1 MRMTKAISFTEE
13 YADEYLMLQ
22 KEVNASLLICELLR
36 DHYKEN
42 YGFKETERDLAHIKH
57 ILKDIIQ
64 YLEVNKYD

>member
-64 YLEVNKYD
+64 YLEVSKYD

>member
-13 YADEYLMLQ
+13 YTTEYLMLQ
-22 KEVNASLLICELLR
+22 KEGNASLLVCELLR
-36 DHYKEN
+36 EHYKEN

-64 YLEVNKYD
+64 YLEVSKYD

>member
-1 MRMTKAISFTEE
+1 MTKAISFTEE

-22 KEVNASLLICELLR
+22 KEVNASLLVCELLR

-64 YLEVNKYD
+64 YLEVSKYD

>member
-22 KEVNASLLICELLR
+22 KEVNASLLVCELLR

-64 YLEVNKYD
+64 YLEVSKYE

>member
-13 YADEYLMLQ
+13 YANEYLMLQ
-22 KEVNASLLICELLR
+22 KEGNASLLVCELLR
-36 DHYKEN
+36 DYYKEN

>member
-22 KEVNASLLICELLR
+22 KEVNASLLVCELLR